1 MSELIESL
9 RRLSAIK
16 GRPFTVAERA
26 EAAIA
31 MSEAAA
37 ALEAARE
44 DVTAVNRVLAV
55 VEEFEGCTGAG
66 YRYMAANIR
75 SAIDQAR
82 GKETTK

>member
-1 MSELIESL
+1 MTDLAQML
-9 RRLSAIK
+9 RD
-16 GRPFTVAERA
+16 RA
-26 EAAIA
+26 AAHGGDKLLE
-31 MSEAAA
+31 EAAA

-44 DVTAVNRVLAV
+44 DAAAVNRVLAV

-82 GKETTK
+82 GKGVAE